1 MKGVKKYEVDMTEQ
15 ALLVQTLEEL
25 HGKRVDVLLAGG
37 HKVAGKVGR
46 VNASLVELDDR
57 GLTVYAALEH
67 IAAIIPAT
75 PSVY

>member
-1 MKGVKKYEVDMTEQ
+1 MSN
-15 ALLVQTLEEL
+15 ALLLQALEEL

-37 HKVAGKVGR
+37 HKVAGKVGK
-46 VNASLVELDDR
+46 VNTSFVELDDR

-75 PSVY
+75 PSVYETRGPTQV